1 MQASIVTT
9 STSLKKKNSAFSV
22 VLFIELWER
31 FGYYG
36 MQSILALFLSQH
48 MKFSDYDANLLIAAF
63 GTMTYAAPALG
74 GWIGDKVLGN
84 QRAMLYGSIIL
95 ALGYLLLAS
104 AMHYTGGIYVTMAI
118 ISTGNGL
125 FKPNAATL
133 VRRIY
138 EENDSQLDIAFTLYY
153 MAVNIGSTISMLL
166 CPYLKDNY
174 GWDAAFIACF
184 VGLLLGIIN
193 YFITRKKLTSYVSP
207 KDHSAI
213 STSILSLIFVG
224 IVLCSALITVILM
237 FPTIAQWCISAA
249 VILILFLWIQMYL
262 KIDPSYR
269 AGLRIVYLLTL
280 EGMLY
285 FVFYQQMSTSLTF
298 FALRNVDLSFP
309 IGSYHLFNWS
319 AGQFQALNPIWIMI
333 LSPLL
338 AKLYATL
345 GNKQKDFSIATK
357 FVSGFF
363 FVGIGFFIWWITC
376 LYTHTP
382 YISSWVMV
390 AGYFFLSLGELLTSG
405 LGLAVIARYVP
416 SSMNGFMT
424 GSYFMASG
432 ISLYIGG
439 KIANIAA
446 PPDMNTLSA
455 DKTLVIYQGLF
466 FNLFCL
472 AVVALVILI
481 LFLPLLHKWDKKYKQ
496 DMLTAK

>member
-1 MQASIVTT
+1 MTT
-9 STSLKKKNSAFSV
+9 STSIKKKNSAFSV

-84 QRAMLYGSIIL
+84 QRAMLFGSIIL

-104 AMHYTGGIYVTMAI
+104 AMHYTGGIYITMAI

-138 EENDSQLDIAFTLYY
+138 EDNDSQLDIAFTLYY
-153 MAVNIGSTISMLL
+153 MAVNVGSTISMLL
-166 CPYLKDNY
+166 CPYLKDHY

-184 VGLLLGIIN
+184 IGLVLGIIN
-193 YFITRKKLTSYVSP
+193 YSLTRKRLTSYVSQ
-207 KDHSAI
+207 KDQLPI
-213 STSILSLIFVG
+213 PISILSYIFFG
-224 IVLCSALITVILM
+224 IIASIALITVILT
-237 FPTIAQWCISAA
+237 FPVVAKWCVVGA
-249 VILILFLWIQMYL
+249 VILILALWVQMYIKMDSAYRSGL
-262 KIDPSYR
+262 K
-269 AGLRIVYLLTL
+269 IVYLLTF

-285 FVFYQQMSTSLTF
+285 FIFYQQMSTSLTF
-298 FALRNVDLSFP
+298 FALRNVDLSFS

-319 AGQFQALNPIWIMI
+319 PGQFQALNPIWIMI

-338 AKLYATL
+338 AKLYANL
-345 GNKQKDFSIATK
+345 GRKQKDFSIATK
-357 FVSGFF
+357 FITGFF
-363 FVGIGFFIWWITC
+363 FVGIGFFVWWTAC
-376 LYTHTP
+376 LYSSTP
-382 YISSWVMV
+382 YVSSWVMV
-390 AGYFFLSLGELLTSG
+390 SGYFFLSLGELLTSG

-424 GSYFMASG
+424 GSYLMASG
-432 ISLYIGG
+432 TAMYLGG
-439 KIANIAA
+439 IIANIAA
-446 PPDMNTLSA
+446 HPDMNHLSP

-466 FNLFCL
+466 LNLVCL
-472 AVVALVILI
+472 AGITFVILM
-481 LFLPLLHKWDKKYKQ
+481 LFLPILHKWNKKYKQ
-496 DMLTAK
+496 DMLTLK